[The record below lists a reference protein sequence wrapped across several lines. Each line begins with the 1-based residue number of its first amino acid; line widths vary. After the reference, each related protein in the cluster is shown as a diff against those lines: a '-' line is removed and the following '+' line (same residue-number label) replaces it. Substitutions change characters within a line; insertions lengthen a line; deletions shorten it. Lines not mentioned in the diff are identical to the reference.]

1 MIEGIV
7 LTSLKVI
14 AVDKGRVFHALKK
27 MTKVIRISV
36 KLIFLKLNLTKL
48 RHGKDIIL

>member
-1 MIEGIV
+1 MQNLQVLTLTTGLLMIEGIV

-27 MTKVIRISV
+27 K
-36 KLIFLKLNLTKL
+36 
-48 RHGKDIIL
+48 